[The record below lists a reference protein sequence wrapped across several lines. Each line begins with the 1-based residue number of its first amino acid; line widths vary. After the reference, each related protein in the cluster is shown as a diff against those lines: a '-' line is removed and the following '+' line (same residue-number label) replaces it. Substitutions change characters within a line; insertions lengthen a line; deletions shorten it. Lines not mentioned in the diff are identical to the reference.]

1 MSKKTLE
8 FDNLEVNKIEFH
20 LSKQPIALNLVN
32 VNEILISDKFGNSDK
47 RFKYFIS
54 YKDDNIFGP
63 SCIILPQMSGYMKYF
78 DNGGKICLL

>member
-47 RFKYFIS
+47 GFKYFI
-54 YKDDNIFGP
+54 G
-63 SCIILPQMSGYMKYF
+63 
-78 DNGGKICLL
+78 